1 MMQAYIRLAVLVILL
16 INQILI
22 TLGWTPIPFSEEQI
36 YEGISSVALVGVAL
50 WNWWKNNNVTEEAQ
64 EAQIYLNELKSKKN
78 IDKE

>member
-1 MMQAYIRLAVLVILL
+1 MQAYIRLAVLVILL

-64 EAQIYLNELKSKKN
+64 EAQMYLNELKSKKN

>member
-1 MMQAYIRLAVLVILL
+1 MMQAYVRLAVLVILL
-16 INQILI
+16 INQTLI
-22 TLGWTPIPFSEEQI
+22 TLGWTPMPFTEEQI

-50 WNWWKNNNVTEEAQ
+50 WNWWKNNNITEEAQ